1 MKVQIENI
9 SSFERKIFFEIPSDV
24 VSQEMESTYRA
35 LNRNVKL
42 KGFRP
47 GKVPRSILE
56 RYYKTQV
63 EEEVA
68 SKLIKDSY
76 GKAVEEHRLTP
87 VVEPTVLDR
96 TFEAGKDFK
105 YTVTVEV
112 KPEVAVEGYLGM
124 EVERA
129 KVSVSEDEV
138 EARLKDLQDTHAQ
151 LKPLGMN
158 RPIQEKDLVIFDF
171 EGTYSGQ
178 PLEGWKAHDHLAEVG
193 SKTLLG
199 NLDLQLIGLSRN
211 EEKDVSITLPETYSK
226 KELSG
231 KSIQVHLKVKEI
243 KEKILPVL
251 DDEFAKDVGNYNTVA
266 DLKARL
272 HQTLREQKQAQAN
285 QAAKEK
291 LLSMLVEKNPFPISK
306 SMIERQVQT
315 LIARTELRLARQGM
329 KLEEAS
335 LDRQQLHDS
344 FMPTAEKEVRG
355 ALILEKIAEMEKLSV
370 GEAELEAKF
379 EQMAG
384 QLNQRVEAVK
394 GYYQKEGLLED
405 LRAQIREEKTLDFLL
420 SQAKIPEGP
429 TGPAETPQVARPE
442 ETK

>member
-35 LNRNVKL
+35 LNRNVKV

-96 TFEAGKDFK
+96 AFEAGKDFK

-420 SQAKIPEGP
+420 SQAKIAEGP

>member
-35 LNRNVKL
+35 LNRNVKV

>member
-1 MKVQIENI
+1 M
-9 SSFERKIFFEIPSDV
+9 
-24 VSQEMESTYRA
+24 
-35 LNRNVKL
+35 
-42 KGFRP
+42 
-47 GKVPRSILE
+47 
-56 RYYKTQV
+56 
-63 EEEVA
+63 
-68 SKLIKDSY
+68 
-76 GKAVEEHRLTP
+76 
-87 VVEPTVLDR
+87 
-96 TFEAGKDFK
+96 
-105 YTVTVEV
+105 
-112 KPEVAVEGYLGM
+112 
-124 EVERA
+124 
-129 KVSVSEDEV
+129 
-138 EARLKDLQDTHAQ
+138 
-151 LKPLGMN
+151 
-158 RPIQEKDLVIFDF
+158 LV
-171 EGTYSGQ
+171 
-178 PLEGWKAHDHLAEVG
+178 
-193 SKTLLG
+193 G

-420 SQAKIPEGP
+420 SQAKIAEGP

>member
-112 KPEVAVEGYLGM
+112 KPEVAVGGHLGM

-193 SKTLLG
+193 SKTLVG

-272 HQTLREQKQAQAN
+272 HQTIREQKQAQAN

-291 LLSMLVEKNPFPISK
+291 LLSMLVEKNPFTISK
-306 SMIERQVQT
+306 SMVERQVQT

-329 KLEEAS
+329 KIGEAS

-394 GYYQKEGLLED
+394 GYYQKEDLLGD
-405 LRAQIREEKTLDFLL
+405 LRAQILEEKTLDYLL
-420 SQAKIPEGP
+420 SQAKISEGP

-442 ETK
+442 EPK

>member
-35 LNRNVKL
+35 LNRNVKI

-56 RYYKTQV
+56 RYYKNQV

-96 TFEAGKDFK
+96 TFEAGKNFK

-112 KPEVAVEGYLGM
+112 KPEVAVEGYLGV
-124 EVERA
+124 EVEKA
-129 KVSVSEDEV
+129 EISVSEEEV

-151 LKPLGMN
+151 LKPLGTN
-158 RPIQEKDLVIFDF
+158 RPIQEKDFVIFDF
-171 EGTYSGQ
+171 EGTYSGR
-178 PLEGWKAHDHLAEVG
+178 PLEGWKANDHLAEVG
-193 SKTLLG
+193 SKALVG

-231 KSIQVHLKVKEI
+231 KTIQVHLKVKEI

-266 DLKARL
+266 DLKARV
-272 HQTLREQKQAQAN
+272 HQTIREQKEAQAN

-306 SMIERQVQT
+306 SMVERQVQT

-329 KLEEAS
+329 KLEEAN

-344 FMPTAEKEVRG
+344 FMPTAEKDVRG
-355 ALILEKIAEMEKLSV
+355 ALILEKIAEMENLSV
-370 GEAELEAKF
+370 GEADLEAKF
-379 EQMAG
+379 EQMAA

-405 LRAQIREEKTLDFLL
+405 LRVQIREEKTLDFLL
-420 SQAKIPEGP
+420 SRAKIVGGP
-429 TGPAETPQVARPE
+429 TRPAETLPIARPE
-442 ETK
+442 EAK